1 MTTPKL
7 LAALLAT
14 FVSASLLV
22 TAPAQACGYSP
33 FDFPVSTSQVA
44 SAAVGNALGQFTT
57 KVTSVLVAADQQSA
71 VVFAYDRRLN
81 RHVVVQVKAGAT
93 ADEAWSITATD
104 VVHGAADDIARV
116 LRKWNRNA
124 AVSQVFFNGDDAS
137 VRGTLGDDKDQTF
150 TVQVRKN
157 RFGNWQIRSTKL
169 D

>member
-1 MTTPKL
+1 MTTSKL

-14 FVSASLLV
+14 LVSASVLI

-33 FDFPVSTSQVA
+33 FDFPVSTSQFA
-44 SAAVGNALGQFTT
+44 SAAVVNALGQFNT
-57 KVTSVLVAADQQSA
+57 KVTSVVVAADQQSA

-81 RHVVVQVKAGAT
+81 RHVVVQVKAGPA
-93 ADEAWSITATD
+93 ADAAWSITATE

-116 LRKWNRNA
+116 LRKWHPNA

-137 VRGTLGDDKDQTF
+137 VRGTLSGDKAQAF

-157 RFGNWQIRSTKL
+157 QFGNWQIRSTKL

>member
-14 FVSASLLV
+14 FVSATLLT

-33 FDFPVSTSQVA
+33 FEFPVSTAQFA

-57 KVTSVLVAADQQSA
+57 KVTSVEVAADQQSA

-81 RHVVVQVKAGAT
+81 RHVVVQVQAGAT
-93 ADEAWSITATD
+93 ADAAWTITSTA
-104 VVHGAADDIARV
+104 VVHGAADDIARE

-137 VRGTLGDDKDQTF
+137 VRGTLGGNKGRSF

-157 RFGNWQIRSTKL
+157 GSGTWQVRSSHL